1 MASELRPQLDP
12 RFSEPGAVATPWAET
27 LQSLEDAELFWV
39 TTVRADGRPHVTPLV
54 AVWLDD
60 ALHFCTGAGEQKAI
74 NLNANPHVVL
84 TTGCNDWTRGLDIV
98 VEGDAVE
105 VNDETRLGRLAE
117 KWTTKW
123 DGGWHYQVRDGTF
136 TDPDDPVSP
145 PNRVRVFSVTPTK
158 ILTFSK
164 GVFSQTRYRP

>member
-1 MASELRPQLDP
+1 MASEPTPQLDP
-12 RFSEPGAVATPWAET
+12 RFSAPGSVATPWAET
-27 LQSLEDAELFWV
+27 LQRLESAELFWV

-54 AVWLDD
+54 AVWLYD

-84 TTGCNDWTRGLDIV
+84 TTGRNDWTSGLDVV

-105 VNDETRLGRLAE
+105 IHDEARLARLAE
-117 KWTTKW
+117 KWSTKW
-123 DGGWHYQVRDGTF
+123 DGRWQYHVRDGSF
-136 TDPDDPVSP
+136 TDPDDPENPSGT
-145 PNRVRVFSVTPTK
+145 VRVFGVTPTK